1 MKHSSLLYTDKN
13 YATIG
18 LQQEI
23 IFCANKAFNVLSFVG
38 CSGVP
43 LFLATCWLAG
53 VPPSEELLQTSPE
66 ATLELPED
74 HSPMSWPGRDFGII
88 RPLPKVKIKRLPVT
102 VTDVQLNLMTANK
115 GHNL

>member
-1 MKHSSLLYTDKN
+1 MLSRDKHSSLLYTDKN
-13 YATIG
+13 YAKIG
-18 LQQEI
+18 LKQEI

-43 LFLATCWLAG
+43 LFSATCWLAG

-74 HSPMSWPGRDFGII
+74 HSPMSWPGGL
-88 RPLPKVKIKRLPVT
+88 LPKVVK
-102 VTDVQLNLMTANK
+102 
-115 GHNL
+115 